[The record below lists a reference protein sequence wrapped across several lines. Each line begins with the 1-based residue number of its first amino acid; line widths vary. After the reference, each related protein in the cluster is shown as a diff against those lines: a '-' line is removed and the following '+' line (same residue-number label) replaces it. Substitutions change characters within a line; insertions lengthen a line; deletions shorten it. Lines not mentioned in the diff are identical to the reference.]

1 MGGIRGSCRQESAP
15 RSQAEDWSQRPVC
28 DNESLKLYGEHL
40 KDLDADLV
48 KVAPSIG
55 NFATRNLGFL
65 T

>member
-1 MGGIRGSCRQESAP
+1 MRAIRGSCRQESAP
-15 RSQAEDWSQRPVC
+15 RSQAEVWSQRPVR
-28 DNESLKLYGEHL
+28 DTESLKPYGEHL

-55 NFATRNLGFL
+55 NFAQRNLGFL

>member
-1 MGGIRGSCRQESAP
+1 MGGIRGSCPQEAAT
-15 RSQAEDWSQRPVC
+15 RSQVEVWSQRSVR
-28 DNESLKLYGEHL
+28 DIESLKLYGEHL
-40 KDLDADLV
+40 KDLDTDLV

>member
-1 MGGIRGSCRQESAP
+1 VRAIRGSCRQKAAP
-15 RSQAEDWSQRPVC
+15 RSQAEDWPQRPVC
-28 DNESLKLYGEHL
+28 DAESLKLYGEHL
-40 KDLDADLV
+40 KDLDTDLV